1 MALIAIDLFSG
12 ATMRKGGGDPDQVN
26 LIVSH
31 LRPEILRPE
40 MAQHFRHM
48 WG

>member
-1 MALIAIDLFSG
+1 MALTAIDLFGS
-12 ATMRKGGGDPDQVN
+12 ATTRESGGGSDQVN

-31 LRPEILRPE
+31 LRRET
-40 MAQHFRHM
+40 AQHFRHV

>member
-1 MALIAIDLFSG
+1 MALTAIDLFSG
-12 ATMRKGGGDPDQVN
+12 ATTRESGGGPDQVN

-31 LRPEILRPE
+31 LRLE
-40 MAQHFRHM
+40 MAQRFRHM